1 MKRALTLTKKLT
13 FILVAFFI
21 SMLLIVFALLFR
33 LRGEYEESVY
43 TINGENTSNILSKA
57 DSVFSS
63 ALLLSDMIVTEDFF
77 QSNLGAMKDESDEDI
92 LEGIEGDILARLS
105 TFQDSYTFLSDISLV
120 TANGS
125 IIHFG
130 EGVGLSSQ
138 AIEEASALARSEEGA
153 SLWIGSDDGSIY
165 LIRVIRR
172 LEFLSLD
179 ELAVLFLRIDTKSL
193 VASLRSTSQNFG
205 TNLLLSYGDRL
216 LYSEFSEIPDDD
228 AVAFSVDSVPC
239 FIYRGT
245 LPESGF
251 SYIAAVPRAS
261 LYNGM
266 VESVVEAFA
275 FLLLILILFL
285 LFLHHIVKRM
295 ISRIN
300 ALKDKMDAFESGQ
313 SFSDIEALP
322 GTDEIAGLN
331 ERFDSM
337 AKRYKEVVE
346 DNYNRQI
353 MLKDSAIRMLTQQIN
368 PHFLYN
374 VLDSIYW
381 LSQKYDA
388 DDIAAMSYSLAS
400 LFRAAVSSED
410 LVTLRKELELLK
422 SFLDIQR
429 SRFPD
434 QISYKVDAN
443 DALMNVL
450 LPKFSLQPLVENAV
464 KHSIEEHGGST
475 EIEVKCSRCDN
486 GVLFEVSNT
495 GSQFPSDLQEKLRKG
510 TVSSSSERIGLQNI
524 DERLH
529 LLFGDGS
536 GLGFRNE
543 NGRAI
548 VSFYVPWREDADSD
562 SGR

>member
-1 MKRALTLTKKLT
+1 MGEKLSAGYNENVSRLNEILNLDT
-13 FILVAFFI
+13 NFDIIRKGIKVAGRDACIYFID
-21 SMLLIVFALLFR
+21 
-33 LRGEYEESVY
+33 G
-43 TINGENTSNILSKA
+43 
-57 DSVFSS
+57 
-63 ALLLSDMIVTEDFF
+63 
-77 QSNLGAMKDESDEDI
+77 
-92 LEGIEGDILARLS
+92 
-105 TFQDSYTFLSDISLV
+105 FL
-120 TANGS
+120 
-125 IIHFG
+125 
-130 EGVGLSSQ
+130 
-138 AIEEASALARSEEGA
+138 EEAIMEKLMVLTTKRFEE
-153 SLWIGSDDGSIY
+153 
-165 LIRVIRR
+165 
-172 LEFLSLD
+172 
-179 ELAVLFLRIDTKSL
+179 
-193 VASLRSTSQNFG
+193 
-205 TNLLLSYGDRL
+205 
-216 LYSEFSEIPDDD
+216 
-228 AVAFSVDSVPC
+228 
-239 FIYRGT
+239 
-245 LPESGF
+245 
-251 SYIAAVPRAS
+251 
-261 LYNGM
+261 
-266 VESVVEAFA
+266 
-275 FLLLILILFL
+275 
-285 LFLHHIVKRM
+285 IVKNRVEQELM
-295 ISRIN
+295 TRS
-300 ALKDKMDAFESGQ
+300 AGFEKDLAQKQA
-313 SFSDIEALP
+313 DITYLQ
-322 GTDEIAGLN
+322 N
-331 ERFDSM
+331 
-337 AKRYKEVVE
+337 
-346 DNYNRQI
+346 
-353 MLKDSAIRMLTQQIN
+353 QIN

-434 QISYKVDAN
+434 QISYKVDAD
-443 DALMNVL
+443 DALMSVL